1 MPPAARRGGYAAAA
15 GRPSAPPPAQA
26 TKPNGQVPLN
36 GNKAPLVPLN
46 KGPASGTQGKPQPPA
61 ASKGGKP
68 VQAQVP
74 ASDEASKKPASPAPA
89 SSTAP
94 AVADDNGAAPT
105 EAAEAAETR
114 PEAVVVPA
122 APLACPNYRDRRHSM
137 FNNDHIG
144 CIAKLTSRTQASS
157 ILLLARIVNL
167 LTRSARRWWQ
177 RSSLLQRVSG
187 RSSWRI

>member
-105 EAAEAAETR
+105 EAAEAAEKR

-122 APLACPNYRDRRHSM
+122 APLDVPVASGDT
-137 FNNDHIG
+137 
-144 CIAKLTSRTQASS
+144 AAATSPVPTTATEGTVCSTTI
-157 ILLLARIVNL
+157 ILAAL
-167 LTRSARRWWQ
+167 RS
-177 RSSLLQRVSG
+177 
-187 RSSWRI
+187 